1 VVLLNRSNHE
11 VNMGVFWTE
20 IGYPA
25 HLNAKIRDIWQ
36 RCDVGHSLGGV
47 RRGCSRAWCGDA
59 KD

>member
-11 VNMGVFWTE
+11 VNMGVLWTE

-47 RRGCSRAWCGDA
+47 RR
-59 KD
+59 